1 MKHYLYTDKE
11 FIYSY
16 LSQHGKGLN
25 LSYSQMNKNTSTES
39 EGTITANTKS
49 TNEIN
54 GKSTGDL
61 GLEISA
67 GVAKGSYKSGANY
80 KIKINKN
87 SLKETLNFI
96 NSKSEAQSELYKIEL
111 HDYLYEIFENTAMNK
126 GDKISLYSDKKLTI
140 AELDGNHFKFLEQLM
155 NIYIKSETSS
165 FIGIDKKTQE
175 EFNGMKKDLKPLEKM
190 SSIIDK
196 LVPGDYKIILEHDNQ
211 SLIGSLYK
219 GNLNVPFKEL
229 KYFYAQSKL
238 NIVGIKASKIE
249 FNKFEYENVFEVI
262 QLDASLQGPL
272 LNELLPNESIY
283 YFKPILIYSNI

>member
-39 EGTITANTKS
+39 ESKSTANTKS
-49 TNEIN
+49 KDKIDGN
-54 GKSTGDL
+54 STGEF

-67 GVAKGSYKSGANY
+67 GIAKGSFSDGTNY
-80 KIKINKN
+80 KLKINKN
-87 SLKETLNFI
+87 SLRETLNFI
-96 NSKSEAQSELYKIEL
+96 DSKSEAQSELYKIEL
-111 HDYLYEIFENTAMNK
+111 HDYLYEIFENTAMGK
-126 GDKISLYSDKKLTI
+126 GDKISLYPDKKLTI

-155 NIYIKSETSS
+155 DIYIKSETSS
-165 FIGIDKKTQE
+165 FIGIDKNTRE
-175 EFNGMKKDLKPLEKM
+175 EFTGMKKDLKPLEKM
-190 SSIIDK
+190 SAIIDK
-196 LVPGDYKIILEHDNQ
+196 LVPGDYKIILDHDKQ

-219 GNLNVPFKEL
+219 ENLNVPFKEL

-238 NIVGIKASKIE
+238 NVVGIKASKIE

-262 QLDASLQGPL
+262 QLDVSLQGSL

>member
-49 TNEIN
+49 TDEIN

-67 GVAKGSYKSGANY
+67 GVAKGSYTDGTEY
-80 KIKINKN
+80 RIKINKN

-96 NSKSEAQSELYKIEL
+96 DSKSEAQSELYKIEL
-111 HDYLYEIFENTAMNK
+111 HDYLYEIFENTAMSK
-126 GDKISLYSDKKLTI
+126 DDKISLYPDKKLTI

-155 NIYIKSETSS
+155 NIYIKSETSN
-165 FIGIDKKTQE
+165 FIGIDKNTQE

-219 GNLNVPFKEL
+219 ENLNIPFKEL

-249 FNKFEYENVFEVI
+249 VNKFEYENVFEVI

>member
-25 LSYSQMNKNTSTES
+25 LSYSQMNKNTSAES
-39 EGTITANTKS
+39 ETRNTQNS
-49 TNEIN
+49 EETQNIN
-54 GKSTGDL
+54 GKEDGNLTIGASVKVMTGEYSTP
-61 GLEISA
+61 SQ
-67 GVAKGSYKSGANY
+67 YKF
-80 KIKINKN
+80 KINKN
-87 SLKETLNFI
+87 ELQESLKFME
-96 NSKSEAQSELYKIEL
+96 SKSEAQSELYNIEL
-111 HDYLYEIFENTAMNK
+111 HDYLYEIFENTAMGK
-126 GDKISLYSDKKLTI
+126 DDKISLYPDKKLTI

-155 NIYIKSETSS
+155 DIYIKSETSS
-165 FIGIDKKTQE
+165 FIGIDKNTRE
-175 EFNGMKKDLKPLEKM
+175 EFTGMKKDLKPLEKM
-190 SSIIDK
+190 SAIIDK
-196 LVPGDYKIILEHDNQ
+196 LVPGDYKIILDHDKQ
-211 SLIGSLYK
+211 SLIGSLYIE
-219 GNLNVPFKEL
+219 NLNVPFKEL

-238 NIVGIKASKIE
+238 NVVGIKASKIE

>member
-25 LSYSQMNKNTSTES
+25 LSYSQMNKNTSKS
-39 EGTITANTKS
+39 TANTKS
-49 TNEIN
+49 KDKIDGN
-54 GKSTGDL
+54 STGEF

-67 GVAKGSYKSGANY
+67 GIAKGSFSDGTNY
-80 KIKINKN
+80 KLKINKN
-87 SLKETLNFI
+87 SLRETLNFI
-96 NSKSEAQSELYKIEL
+96 DSKSEAQSELYKIEL
-111 HDYLYEIFENTAMNK
+111 HDYLYEIFENTAMGK
-126 GDKISLYSDKKLTI
+126 GDKISLYPDKKLTI

-155 NIYIKSETSS
+155 
-165 FIGIDKKTQE
+165 D
-175 EFNGMKKDLKPLEKM
+175 MKKDLKPLEKM
-190 SSIIDK
+190 SAIIDK
-196 LVPGDYKIILEHDNQ
+196 LVPGDYKIILDHDKQ

-219 GNLNVPFKEL
+219 ENLNVPFKEL

-238 NIVGIKASKIE
+238 NVVGIKASKIE

-262 QLDASLQGPL
+262 QLDVSLQGPL